1 MAPLEDRIALIT
13 GAGGMK
19 GIGRACALKLAS
31 LGADIAVSDVKRAA
45 QDLPPQEVKAQWRSI
60 DSVAAEV
67 EKLGRRC
74 FTVWCDLTDSAQIQN
89 MVRDVAGHYGRID
102 ILVNNARAI
111 IGRDRVPV
119 TDLDENVWQRFLAI
133 NTTAPF
139 LATKFAAR
147 VMIEKGRGGRVIN
160 MASDASKRGRANMA
174 AYNASK
180 FAVIGLTQASA
191 LDLAPHRIT
200 VNAVCPG
207 SVNTDR
213 MNYWE
218 EAQAK
223 AAGVTL
229 EAFRAKIVA
238 DAGKAV
244 PLGRI
249 AEPGDV
255 ANLVAFLAS
264 DEASFITGQ
273 AYNVNGGTLFH

>member
-1 MAPLEDRIALIT
+1 MGTLDGKVALIT

-19 GIGRACALKLAS
+19 GIGRACALTLAS
-31 LGADIAVSDVKRAA
+31 RGADLVVSDVKRIPSE
-45 QDLPPQEVKAQWRSI
+45 LPPQEVRAQWRSI
-60 DSVAAEV
+60 DSVAEEV
-67 EKLGRRC
+67 EALGRRC
-74 FTVWCDLTDSAQIQN
+74 FTIWCDLTVSEQIED
-89 MVRDVAGHYGRID
+89 MARRAAAHYGHID

-111 IGRDRVPV
+111 IGRDRVPI
-119 TDLDENVWQRFLAI
+119 TELREDVWQHFLAV
-133 NTTAPF
+133 NTTAVF
-139 LATKFAAR
+139 LATKCVGK
-147 VMIEKGRGGRVIN
+147 VMIEHGKGGRIIN
-160 MASDASKRGRANMA
+160 IASDASKRGRATMA
-174 AYNASK
+174 AYTTSK
-180 FAVIGLTQASA
+180 FALIGLTQCSA

-213 MNYWE
+213 FNYWE

-223 AAGVTL
+223 AQAISL
-229 EAFRAKIVA
+229 EEFRAKIVA

-249 AEPGDV
+249 AEPEDV

-264 DEASFITGQ
+264 EEAAFITGQ